1 MDDAQL
7 GRAVRALRHRRGW
20 RQADLAA
27 RAGLSSSTVSLV
39 ERGHARDLSTRTVQ
53 AVAYAL
59 GARLAWRLDWRGGEL
74 DSTLDA
80 DHAALQ
86 EIVAGMLQQ
95 HGWHTIAEASFNRFG
110 DRGRID
116 LLGFHA
122 ASRTLLVIE
131 VKTMIADIQDLLGR
145 LDVKVRVA
153 PALAATRGWRPAETR
168 AALIV
173 LDGSTPRRR
182 VAQHAA
188 LFARFSLRG
197 ANATRWLRG
206 PRQDAPAQGVG
217 PPGLLVF
224 VPLSSAK
231 RVGAR
236 KAGRQRVRQNRARR
250 DARPALRRGDA
261 VANANQSGG

>member
-20 RQADLAA
+20 RQTDLAS
-27 RAGLSSSTVSLV
+27 RAGVSSSTVSLV
-39 ERGHARDLSTRTVQ
+39 ERGHAGDLSTRTVQ
-53 AVAYAL
+53 AVAGAL
-59 GARLAWRLDWRGGEL
+59 GAHLAWRLDWRGGEL

-86 EIVAGMLQQ
+86 EIVAGMLQR
-95 HGWHTIAEASFNRFG
+95 HGWHTIAEASFNTFG

-116 LLGFHA
+116 LLAFHA

-131 VKTMIADIQDLLGR
+131 IKTMIADIQDLLGR
-145 LDVKVRVA
+145 LDVKVRIA
-153 PALAATRGWRPAETR
+153 PALAGTHGWRPAETR
-168 AALIV
+168 AAFV
-173 LDGSTPRRR
+173 MLDGSTPRRR

-197 ANATRWLRG
+197 ADATRWLRA
-206 PRQDAPAQGVG
+206 PRQDAPGLAGG
-217 PPGLLVF
+217 PPGLLLF
-224 VPLSSAK
+224 ESLSSAK

-236 KAGRQRVRQNRARR
+236 KAGRQRVRQNRAQIAALT
-250 DARPALRRGDA
+250 ARPEGDS
-261 VANANQSGG
+261 VANANQFGG